1 MKPLYYITITTS
13 SLIFLGCTP
22 MQNISQPKRVIQTTA
37 IETTS
42 PSLGKAIKRAKSPKK
57 KKTPT
62 KVKRPT
68 KTKKE
73 PVELI
78 EPSHTTEIKEK
89 EPTTPKVAEITSIKE
104 ASKVDE
110 YGNPPK
116 NYRDT
121 IRKYLS
127 KRADRGDSIKF
138 VFSRPYKA
146 QKNNKSWKGWAV
158 EVDMLKRNGEGRVL
172 RNKPYTILFNGSSI
186 VEDLSE
192 DKAKSVTKVVY

>member
-22 MQNISQPKRVIQTTA
+22 MQNISQPKQVIQATT

-42 PSLGKAIKRAKSPKK
+42 PSLGKAIKRTKTPKK

-62 KVKRPT
+62 KAKRPT

-78 EPSHTTEIKEK
+78 EPSHTTEREEREIS
-89 EPTTPKVAEITSIKE
+89 TPKVAEVTSIKE
-104 ASKVDE
+104 ASKVDA

-146 QKNNKSWKGWAV
+146 EKNKSWKGWAV
-158 EVDMLKRNGEGRVL
+158 EVDMLKRNGKGEIL
-172 RNKPYTILFNGSSI
+172 KNKPYTILFNGSSI

-192 DKAKSVTKVVY
+192 AKAKSVTKVVY

>member
-22 MQNISQPKRVIQTTA
+22 MQNISQPKQVIQTTA
-37 IETTS
+37 IETTT
-42 PSLGKAIKRAKSPKK
+42 PSLGKAIKRTKTPKK
-57 KKTPT
+57 KKT
-62 KVKRPT
+62 PT

-78 EPSHTTEIKEK
+78 EPSHTTEIEK
-89 EPTTPKVAEITSIKE
+89 REISTPKVAEVTSIKE

-146 QKNNKSWKGWAV
+146 EKNKSWKGWAV
-158 EVDMLKRNGEGRVL
+158 EVDMLKRNGKGEIL
-172 RNKPYTILFNGSSI
+172 KNKPYTILFNGSSI
-186 VEDLSE
+186 FEDLSE
-192 DKAKSVTKVVY
+192 AKAKSVTKVVY